1 MEKMMRMTKGLIVG
15 AMLWTTGAMAY
26 YDVPADNVYIN
37 RIVYGGNGC
46 PQGTVSELVSPDKQ
60 SFTLLMDEYI
70 AELGPYIERAA
81 NRKSCQ
87 IGVELVVPAGWS
99 YSVATIDYRGY
110 ANLDPGVTGTHMA
123 SYYFQGQGTTGRFA
137 SNFAGPYVNNYQ
149 VRDTIG
155 LEAQVWS
162 PCGQTRALNIKSE
175 VRLAARNRNA
185 QGVMTVDSVDGT
197 VAMKY
202 GIVWRRCH

>member
-1 MEKMMRMTKGLIVG
+1 MEKMLQVAKGLFIATV
-15 AMLWTTGAMAY
+15 AWTSTAMAY
-26 YDVPADNVYIN
+26 YDVPADPIYIS
-37 RIVYGGNGC
+37 RIIYGGNGC
-46 PQGTVSELVSPDKQ
+46 PQGSVSELVAPDRQ

-70 AELGPYIERAA
+70 AEIGPYIDRRD

-99 YSVATIDYRGY
+99 YSVATIDYRGF
-110 ANLDPGVTGTHMA
+110 ADLDRGVTGTHMA
-123 SYYFQGQGTTGRFA
+123 SYYFQGQGATGQFA
-137 SNFAGPYVNNYQ
+137 SHFAGPYANNYQ
-149 VRDTIG
+149 LRDTLG

-175 VRLAARNRNA
+175 VRLASRARNA
-185 QGVMTVDSVDGT
+185 EGVMTVDSVDGT

-202 GIVWRRCH
+202 GLAWRRCH